1 MQLNPDCVRDLMLTL
16 EKYLQFTEALEAP
29 ILLFN
34 ELLMLSPVSSHTK
47 QDVAYTTL
55 KLIEANYI
63 SAHVTEAD
71 DSFLEA
77 AYFSITYSGHQFL
90 ENIRNPDV
98 WQETKSKA
106 RKIGSYALNILSQ
119 IAAGIITARI
129 NN

>member
-77 AYFSITYSGHQFL
+77 VYFSITYSGHQFL